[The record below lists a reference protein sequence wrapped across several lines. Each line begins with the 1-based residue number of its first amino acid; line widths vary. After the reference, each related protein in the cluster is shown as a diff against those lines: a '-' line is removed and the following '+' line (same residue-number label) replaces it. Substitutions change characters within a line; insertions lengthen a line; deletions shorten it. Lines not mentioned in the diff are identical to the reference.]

1 MTTRRRSSATTR
13 LLASAGLVTVVA
25 GLAIAPAASAA
36 RAGEP
41 NPARFS
47 TTIDNPYLPFVPG
60 TTMVYRER
68 GEDGRGREV
77 VRVTHR
83 TKTVQGVETV
93 VVRDRAYS
101 GGDLVE
107 DTRDWYAQ
115 DRQGNVW
122 YFGENTKEYEDGK
135 VVSTEGS
142 WKAGVDGARAGIVM
156 EANPKVGDTYSQEDA
171 PGVAEDMATVLSLDA
186 SRTVPYG
193 NFDNLLKTRDFS
205 PLEPSVV
212 EHKFYAVG
220 IGSVLEKSVKGP
232 RERLALVR
240 VVRP

>member
-1 MTTRRRSSATTR
+1 MTSPTRPIALALLTTA
-13 LLASAGLVTVVA
+13 LVAVAAG
-25 GLAIAPAASAA
+25 GASAA
-36 RAGEP
+36 RPSAPSGPP
-41 NPARFS
+41 NPAQFS

-60 TTMVYRER
+60 TRMVYRER
-68 GEDGRGREV
+68 GADGRGREV
-77 VRVTHR
+77 VKVTHR
-83 TKTVQGVETV
+83 TKTIQGVETV

-101 GGDLVE
+101 GGELAE

-122 YFGENTKEYEDGK
+122 YFGENTKEYENGK

-142 WKAGVDGARAGIVM
+142 WKAGVDGAQAGIVM
-156 EANPKVGDTYSQEDA
+156 EAHPKVGDTYSQEDA

-193 NFDNLLKTRDFS
+193 TFDNLLKTRDFS

-212 EHKFYAVG
+212 ERKFYAAG
-220 IGSVLEKSVKGP
+220 IGSVLEKTVKGP
-232 RERLALVR
+232 RERVVLVR

>member
-142 WKAGVDGARAGIVM
+142 WETGVDGAEAGIYM
-156 EANPKVGDTYSQEDA
+156 PADPKVGDSFRQEYYK
-171 PGVAEDMATVLSLDA
+171 GHAEDHFRVVSLKGDML
-186 SRTVPYG
+186 V
-193 NFDNLLKTRDFS
+193 TREWT
-205 PLEPSVV
+205 PLEPDVV
-212 EHKFYAVG
+212 DFKTYKRGVG
-220 IGSVLEKSVKGP
+220 TVKERSADGA
-232 RERLALVR
+232 ERLRLVSTS
-240 VVRP
+240 PS